1 MVNINFLQVK
11 QIIEIGLKSR
21 RKEEMGYGM
30 DDGLTELE
38 LSGLNPEELGY
49 MTGVERRRILEA
61 AGLNPDEY
69 DF

>member
-11 QIIEIGLKSR
+11 QIIEIGLKNR

-38 LSGLNPEELGY
+38 LAGLNPEELGY
-49 MTGVERRRILEA
+49 MTGVERRRILED

>member
-38 LSGLNPEELGY
+38 LAGLNPEELGY

>member
-11 QIIEIGLKSR
+11 QIIEIGLKNR

-30 DDGLTELE
+30 ED
-38 LSGLNPEELGY
+38 
-49 MTGVERRRILEA
+49 